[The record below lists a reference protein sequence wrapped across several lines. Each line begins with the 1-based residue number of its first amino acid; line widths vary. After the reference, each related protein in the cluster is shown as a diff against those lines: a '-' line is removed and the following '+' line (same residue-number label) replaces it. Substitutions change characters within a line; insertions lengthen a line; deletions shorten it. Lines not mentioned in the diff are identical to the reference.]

1 MSRFSRAYLLIVCC
15 WGGSACTAG
24 ADEPKP
30 LEWRLLLIVKAKG
43 DIRADGFPDVKYE
56 MSKADIEAVKTAFTE
71 FTPAFV
77 KSLSR
82 GRVVW
87 TADAVV
93 SATPL
98 TKVAKLGDGNWVSPD
113 CVRDDFDKYVPPGKY
128 DGVIVYWKGTDDS
141 TKRSLKGGF
150 GWTHGAGDGHGG
162 VGYSCVNF
170 VPARDLGRESEWT
183 EVFLHEWLHQVEAF
197 YGARGV
203 KLPRG
208 GLHGNENYGFKHKG
222 GWKHW
227 YEGFINADLTE
238 KDGSKVGLGEAAWR
252 HGTFRDE
259 QAIRLPEYITAECRR
274 ANLLVNGSF
283 ENGDKSWTLRSWRSN
298 RDALSIDPAK
308 GKSGKASVLLR
319 SSTADDAMLWQKV
332 AVKPKTR
339 YLCCGWVRTEDVAVA
354 EKGGSMGANLS
365 VWGGYE
371 ASKSLVGTKD
381 WTYQALVFGSGD
393 RTEVEVGGRLGHHGS
408 TATGAAWFDDLVLI
422 EIPEPGTTTRK

>member
-1 MSRFSRAYLLIVCC
+1 VFHASRTYLFIACC
-15 WGGSACTAG
+15 CGWSASIAK
-24 ADEPKP
+24 AQENKP
-30 LEWRLLLIVKAKG
+30 LEWRLLLIMKTKG
-43 DIRADGFPDVKYE
+43 DIRAEGFPEIKYE

-77 KSLSR
+77 KSLSH
-82 GRVVW
+82 GRIMW

-98 TKVAKLGDGNWVSPD
+98 PKVAKLGDGNWVSLD
-113 CVRDDFDKYVPPGKY
+113 CVQEDFDKYVPPGKY
-128 DGVIVYWKGTDDS
+128 DGVIVYWKGTDDT

-150 GWTHGAGDGHGG
+150 GWTHGATDGHGG

-208 GLHGNENYGFKHKG
+208 GLHGNDNYGFKHKN

-227 YEGFINADLTE
+227 YEAFINTELTE

-259 QAIRLPEYITAECRR
+259 Q
-274 ANLLVNGSF
+274 V
-283 ENGDKSWTLRSWRSN
+283 
-298 RDALSIDPAK
+298 
-308 GKSGKASVLLR
+308 
-319 SSTADDAMLWQKV
+319 
-332 AVKPKTR
+332 
-339 YLCCGWVRTEDVAVA
+339 
-354 EKGGSMGANLS
+354 NLS
-365 VWGGYE
+365 VWSGFE
-371 ASKSLVGTKD
+371 ASKSLLGTKE
-381 WTYQALVFGSGD
+381 WTYQAVVFGSGD
-393 RTEVEVGGRLGHHGS
+393 RTEVEVGARLGHHGS
-408 TATGAAWFDDLVLI
+408 TATGTVWLDDLVLI
-422 EIPEPGTTTRK
+422 EIPGSGSNIRK